1 MLAPNFFLLDEFLTE
16 TLSYYHASGPP
27 ASKAASNP
35 GTPAKDSPRQEQEHE
50 QAEQDPAAA
59 LDECLQVINLR
70 SQYVSKRA
78 ERGVPYRR
86 RQQFETQKAPVAHAG
101 HAGGERHERT

>member
-1 MLAPNFFLLDEFLTE
+1 MLTPNLWMDSLPNL
-16 TLSYYHASGPP
+16 LSYYHTPGPST
-27 ASKAASNP
+27 SKAVYSLY
-35 GTPAKDSPRQEQEHE
+35 TPAKDSPREEQEHE

-70 SQYVSKRA
+70 SQYVTKRA
-78 ERGVPYRR
+78 ECGVPYRR
-86 RQQFETQKAPVAHAG
+86 RQQFKAQKAPVAHAG